1 MNDNQDI
8 GVYLNDTQFNQ
19 LIEIMKNEK
28 ETTTSSTEVPD
39 VSLDSSLSE
48 IDVLSYI
55 LLAQF
60 IIIGI
65 LAWALVRNK

>member
-8 GVYLNDTQFNQ
+8 EVYLSDSQFSQ
-19 LIEIMKNEK
+19 LIEVIKSEK
-28 ETTTSSTEVPD
+28 ETTTTSSEVSD
-39 VSLDSSLSE
+39 ASFDSSLSE